1 MHQNEPSVGV
11 KTKRQR
17 SVLSRSAFLLV
28 GGGISVALLF
38 WAKLRVV
45 TNLPRTTYAQPA
57 PDLDEHQGAVEIQ
70 DSPEP
75 DAQEPAEPRSE

>member
-1 MHQNEPSVGV
+1 MHENEPSVGV
-11 KTKRQR
+11 RIKRQR
-17 SVLSRSAFLLV
+17 SVLGRSALLLV

-57 PDLDEHQGAVEIQ
+57 PDEHPGAGEIQ
-70 DSPEP
+70 DAPEP
-75 DAQEPAEPRSE
+75 AAQEHAEAPNE